1 LAGKIDNTAYD
12 AAVAKAATFVS
23 HEDEVRSQ
31 LNRILVSNQFCG
43 SRRCQEFLFHVVD
56 RALKG
61 KFSEIKE
68 RLLGI
73 SLFGRDVSYDTNSDA
88 IVRVTAND
96 VRKRLRR
103 YNDAAPE
110 PGVRIELP
118 SGSYIPEFHYIGCRS
133 ASLPVDGNHAL
144 QGWNRSPGNSALE
157 RPLEVVALAKEEA
170 VATVGSIQERTPT
183 ETLG

>member
-118 SGSYIPEFHYIGCRS
+118 SGSYIPEFHYIG
-133 ASLPVDGNHAL
+133 
-144 QGWNRSPGNSALE
+144 WNRSSGHSALE
-157 RPLEVVALAKEEA
+157 PPLEVVALAKEEA